1 MLLRCIT
8 LLHCHVFPHHYLYTQ
23 HRLSTCDVMMFCH
36 IGWHFDHNARKSP
49 LRGDGERKRRGD
61 LLSQN
66 LVTKCCYKM
75 LSQNVV
81 IECCHKMSSQNIVTE
96 CCHKMFSQNA
106 LCIMQWGLRC
116 VPYAVC
122 SALCPPVIGY
132 LFILFPS
139 PWHFLYLGHF
149 CISPAFISPLLQIQ
163 DRMLL
168 VTESLS
174 KKLNVLSPKCQKNLM
189 HRCRREKVWPATAT
203 FIKSHS
209 WLCLSL
215 QINQVPKKAFSS
227 IFNFSYYLTILQIDQ
242 LPYIGPAMVA
252 L

>member
-8 LLHCHVFPHHYLYTQ
+8 LLHCHVFPHRYLYTQ
-23 HRLSTCDVMMFCH
+23 RRLSTCDVMMFCH
-36 IGWHFDHNARKSP
+36 IGWHFDQRKSP
-49 LRGDGERKRRGD
+49 LRGDGERKGRGD

-75 LSQNVV
+75 LSQNFVK
-81 IECCHKMSSQNIVTE
+81 E
-96 CCHKMFSQNA
+96 CHKMFSQNA

-149 CISPAFISPLLQIQ
+149 CISPAFHLFCRFRTACCWWQNL
-163 DRMLL
+163 
-168 VTESLS
+168 SL

-215 QINQVPKKAFSS
+215 QINQVPNKAFSS
-227 IFNFSYYLTILQIDQ
+227 IFNLSSYLTILQIDQ

>member
-8 LLHCHVFPHHYLYTQ
+8 LLHCHVFPHRYLYTQ

-36 IGWHFDHNARKSP
+36 IGWYFDHNARKSP
-49 LRGDGERKRRGD
+49 LRGDGERKGRGD

-122 SALCPPVIGY
+122 SALCPPVIGN

-168 VTESLS
+168 VTESFS
-174 KKLNVLSPKCQKNLM
+174 KKTQRTLPQM
-189 HRCRREKVWPATAT
+189 PEKYHA
-203 FIKSHS
+203 
-209 WLCLSL
+209 SL
-215 QINQVPKKAFSS
+215 
-227 IFNFSYYLTILQIDQ
+227 
-242 LPYIGPAMVA
+242 
-252 L
+252 

>member
-8 LLHCHVFPHHYLYTQ
+8 LLHCHVFPHRYLYTQ
-23 HRLSTCDVMMFCH
+23 RRLSTCDVMMFCH
-36 IGWHFDHNARKSP
+36 IGWYFDHNARKSP
-49 LRGDGERKRRGD
+49 LRGDGERKGRGD

-149 CISPAFISPLLQIQ
+149 CISPAFHLFCRFRTACCWWQNL
-163 DRMLL
+163 
-168 VTESLS
+168 SL

-215 QINQVPKKAFSS
+215 QINQVPNKAFSS
-227 IFNFSYYLTILQIDQ
+227 IFNLSSYLTILQIDQ